1 MPEDQSL
8 PEIQC
13 RFPLKF
19 WWMNHPEPPPSYISV
34 FPEICRGN
42 SELESICSAAA
53 VLIQV
58 RALQNR
64 ERFEEVE
71 GLLSTPVLM
80 YDPEAVQDLSGLE
93 EEALKEIAA
102 CLVFCINWLRTVIS
116 QFGFLCHED
125 PETTVVLR
133 RRLGDLVEISD
144 LVENISQ
151 RIPILDKVER
161 FLFMSNSDSTQKAS
175 FAPLS
180 QHFFKLLSFPVSESL
195 ESNPDHLNVTRTSL
209 GSSVSS
215 CSWPSLPT

>member
-125 PETTVVLR
+125 PETTGNLFLFWSSESSQLFFVE
-133 RRLGDLVEISD
+133 DWEISSRFQ
-144 LVENISQ
+144 ISS
-151 RIPILDKVER
+151 RIFPKE
-161 FLFMSNSDSTQKAS
+161 FQFST
-175 FAPLS
+175 
-180 QHFFKLLSFPVSESL
+180 
-195 ESNPDHLNVTRTSL
+195 R
-209 GSSVSS
+209 
-215 CSWPSLPT
+215 